1 MIERIA
7 AMSSR
12 AKVFVVVAILLAI
25 FAATGFLTASS
36 DIDISRE
43 EAVEIAR
50 EQVDW
55 EPVDADARLLRQG
68 FGLNPV
74 WAVALSIPN
83 PDNPRDFVRLTTV
96 EVDAKTGEVT
106 RIAVVRGETDGS

>member
-1 MIERIA
+1 VIERIK

-12 AKVFVVVAILLAI
+12 AKVFVAVAILLAI

-43 EAVEIAR
+43 EAVELAR
-50 EQVDW
+50 EHVDF
-55 EPVDADARLLRQG
+55 EPVDADARLIRQG

-74 WAVALSIPN
+74 WAVSLSIPME
-83 PDNPRDFVRLTTV
+83 DNPRDFIRLTTV

-106 RIAVVRGETDGS
+106 RIAIVRDGTESD